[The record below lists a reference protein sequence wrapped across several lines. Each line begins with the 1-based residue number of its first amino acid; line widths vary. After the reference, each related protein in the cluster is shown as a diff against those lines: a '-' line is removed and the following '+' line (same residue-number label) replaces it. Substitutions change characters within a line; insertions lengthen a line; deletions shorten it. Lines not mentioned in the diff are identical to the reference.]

1 MVLDW
6 KSALGLLGLAYMY
19 SFVPICKSYF
29 IMQNSI
35 FTKAIFFKLYVISDF
50 QLNSKKGGFQN

>member
-1 MVLDW
+1 
-6 KSALGLLGLAYMY
+6 MY